1 MEYEK
6 LTGRTVLTCP
16 EKEIT
21 RANLIAIWKRLKPLF
36 DENKTQSDYLYWY
49 YRGKQP
55 ILDRVKK
62 VRPEICNKVLENH
75 ANEIVSFK
83 KGYSF
88 GSPVQY
94 IRRAMTEALSK
105 TADAKR
111 QKGLLKLNEMMAT
124 VDKESLD
131 DELAEWMLISGRG
144 FRMTLPCEGNDD
156 CPFEMDVLD
165 PRYTEVVYHTGFGR
179 KPVMSVQEVTVYDAL
194 SGKPKPIYCIYTP
207 TRYFVLDG
215 DEIKEEIANP
225 LGMIP
230 VVEYPANNARIGA
243 FELVIGLLD
252 TINTVASNRLD
263 GLEQFIQAF
272 MKFVNVRI
280 TKEKFEELKELGA
293 LMYESEPGNPAEV
306 GILSAEL
313 DQQQTQ
319 TLVDHLYQMA
329 LVICG
334 MPDRNGANRTTGDT
348 GQAVILRDGWSAAET
363 KAKEIEKC
371 FKRSEKSSLR
381 IMLHICGKRL
391 GLKLSDIDIKCPRGS
406 TDNLLTKTQGL
417 QNLLEAGTAPE
428 VAFPLVG
435 LFSDPEQAC
444 KDSAQYL
451 EKWKP
456 QIKHTGETV
465 VPGNDAVDADTTP
478 ANNKA
483 NPKEES

>member
-1 MEYEK
+1 MDYEK

-21 RANLIAIWKRLKPLF
+21 RDNLLDVWKRLKPLF
-36 DENKTQSDYLYWY
+36 EENKAQSDYLYWY

-55 ILDRVKK
+55 ILYREKK

-94 IRRAMTEALSK
+94 IRRAMTEAVSK

-111 QKGLLKLNEMMAT
+111 QKGLLKLNEMMSM

-131 DELAEWMLISGRG
+131 DELAEWMLICGRG
-144 FRMTLPCEGNDD
+144 FRMILPNTTDPD

-165 PRYTEVVYHTGFGR
+165 PRYTDVVYHTGFGR
-179 KPVMSVQEVTVYDAL
+179 KPIMSVQEVTVYDQQ

-215 DEIKEEIANP
+215 DGIAEEAGNP
-225 LGMIP
+225 LGLIP

-272 MKFVNVRI
+272 MKFVNVKI
-280 TKEKFEELKELGA
+280 SKQQFEDLKELGA
-293 LMYESEPGNPAEV
+293 LMFESEPGNPAEV
-306 GILSAEL
+306 GMVTAEL

-363 KAKEIEKC
+363 KAKELEKC
-371 FKRSEKSSLR
+371 FKRSEKVSLR
-381 IMLHICGKRL
+381 IMLFICGKKL

-417 QNLLEAGTAPE
+417 QNLLEAGAAPE

-444 KDSAQYL
+444 KDSETYL

-456 QIKHTGETV
+456 QTQSVGGTV
-465 VPGNDAVDADTTP
+465 TPGNDAVEADTTP
-478 ANNKA
+478 ANNKS
-483 NPKEES
+483 NPKEE

>member
-1 MEYEK
+1 MKYEN

-21 RANLIAIWKRLKPLF
+21 RANLPDIWKRLKPLF
-36 DENKTQSDYLYWY
+36 DENRTQSDYLYWY

-55 ILDRVKK
+55 ILERVKT
-62 VRPEICNKVLENH
+62 VRPEICNKIVENH

-94 IRRAMTEALSK
+94 IRRAMTEKLSK
-105 TADAKR
+105 SEDKKR
-111 QKGLLKLNEMMAT
+111 QRGILLLNEMMSTA
-124 VDKESLD
+124 DKESLD
-131 DELAEWMLISGRG
+131 DELAEWMLITGRG
-144 FRMTLPCEGNDD
+144 FRMILPNPSDPE

-165 PRYTEVVYHTGFGR
+165 SRYTDVVYHTGFGR
-179 KPVMSVQEVTVYDAL
+179 KPVMSVQEVSVYDAR
-194 SGKPKPIYCIYTP
+194 SGKPKTVYCFYTP
-207 TRYFVLDG
+207 SRYFVVDG
-215 DEIKEEIANP
+215 DEITEDVENP
-225 LGMIP
+225 LGAIP
-230 VVEYPANNARIGA
+230 VVEYPANNARLGA

-252 TINTVASNRLD
+252 AINTASSNRLD
-263 GLEQFIQAF
+263 GVEQFIQAF
-272 MKFVNVRI
+272 MKFVNVKI
-280 TKEKFEELKELGA
+280 SKEKFLELKELGA
-293 LMYESEPGNPAEV
+293 LLYESEPGNPAEV
-306 GILSAEL
+306 GMVTAEL

-371 FKRSEKSSLR
+371 FQKSEKVCLR
-381 IMLHICGKRL
+381 IVLKIAGKQL
-391 GLKLSDIDIKCPRGS
+391 GLKISDIAVKCPRGS

-417 QNLLEAGTAPE
+417 QNLLEAGTAPA

-444 KDSAQYL
+444 RDSEPYL

-456 QIKHTGETV
+456 KVTKAGEV
-465 VPGNDAVDADTTP
+465 EVPGNNAVDADTTP

-483 NPKEES
+483 DPAEG